1 MKNETCCLIVWLLA
15 FICYGCSKTSYVHGV
30 PNLVQ
35 VEPGVWRSG
44 QPCDGHDA
52 TPCADQWA
60 YLKSLGIHRVV
71 KLNFPDEGSD
81 DWATGNGIE
90 VVNLPMQPAGDK
102 DVFDNALNTFV
113 HPHLATV
120 DSAVSEL
127 SRRDGV
133 LVHCTHGQD
142 RTGLVVGVYRVMTD
156 GWTKD
161 AAYQEMTKLGFHP
174 ELHGLHEFWEGL
186 LLPPAAP

>member
-1 MKNETCCLIVWLLA
+1 MTNETRCLIIWLLA
-15 FICYGCSKTSYVHGV
+15 FISYGCTKTSYVHGV

-35 VEPGVWRSG
+35 VEAGVWRSG

-60 YLKSLGIHRVV
+60 YLKSLGIRRVV

-81 DWATGNGIE
+81 DGAGRAGLE
-90 VVNLPMQPAGDK
+90 MVLLPMQPAGDK

-113 HPHLATV
+113 HPRLETVDAAVKELATK
-120 DSAVSEL
+120 
-127 SRRDGV
+127 DGV

-142 RTGLVVGVYRVMTD
+142 RTGLIVGVYRVEID

-161 AAYQEMTKLGFHP
+161 AAYAEMVKLGFHP
-174 ELHGLHEFWEGL
+174 GLHGLHEFWEGL
-186 LLPPAAP
+186 VVPPKP